1 MPAWLPRRMSSD
13 PTVERNEYRL
23 VLWRHFGAP
32 VESLRC
38 TLTSR
43 KAWEPPAEVAPAT
56 EFHTD
61 RKVTLE
67 TIEGRKMLARARTAI
82 SAPTQAPFS
91 ALPRR
96 P

>member
-1 MPAWLPRRMSSD
+1 M
-13 PTVERNEYRL
+13 
-23 VLWRHFGAP
+23 
-32 VESLRC
+32 
-38 TLTSR
+38 LTSR
-43 KAWEPPAEVAPAT
+43 KAWEPPAEVAPAP

-67 TIEGRKMLARARTAI
+67 TIEGLEGRKMLARARTSI